1 MASSTATLRLPVDSL
16 WRLPPKAEWRADSGS
31 AHVSV
36 KREGGTLVVRADCD
50 SLRQR
55 CALLESRSASYREQ
69 RDSIREE
76 LREERKKRGNPLRT
90 FFTGLGAGVL
100 LTSGVL
106 ACIKLRRK
114 HSST

>member
-16 WRLPPKAEWRADSGS
+16 WRLPPKAEWRADSGR

-50 SLRQR
+50 SLRR
-55 CALLESRSASYREQ
+55 VCALHESRSAHYREQ
-69 RDSIREE
+69 RDLLQEE
-76 LREERKKRGNPLRT
+76 LQEERKRRGNPLRT
-90 FFTGLGAGVL
+90 FFTGLGAGIL
-100 LTSGVL
+100 LTAGTLVY
-106 ACIKLRRK
+106 IKLRRK